1 VAGET
6 LEWGS
11 RPNVDFLL
19 EFVAGPLRGCQIS
32 LNKAD
37 LEKVNRLHAGAPGAR
52 NNEIT
57 LEGPDITN
65 EAFQLMVEGGRFS
78 LCNECMSGLLIINRS
93 PMKTGDRVVL
103 MTGDVI
109 TIGSTKI
116 RFLEREVVK
125 ALSRYGLQAESGV
138 TADQDR
144 IFPLTRQRL
153 LIGRGK
159 ACDVRLSDLEV
170 SRVHLGLA
178 FSDGR
183 FSVQHRSET
192 NPTFLNG
199 LSLLP
204 GTVRKIKEGDRI
216 RLSSLTVLKL
226 VQR

>member
-1 VAGET
+1 
-6 LEWGS
+6 
-11 RPNVDFLL
+11 
-19 EFVAGPLRGCQIS
+19 
-32 LNKAD
+32 
-37 LEKVNRLHAGAPGAR
+37 
-52 NNEIT
+52 
-57 LEGPDITN
+57 
-65 EAFQLMVEGGRFS
+65 
-78 LCNECMSGLLIINRS
+78 
-93 PMKTGDRVVL
+93 MKTGDRVVL

-109 TIGSTKI
+109 TIGATKI
-116 RFLEREVVK
+116 RFLERDIVNM
-125 ALSRYGLQAESGV
+125 LSQFGLEAESGV

-144 IFPLTRQRL
+144 IFPLNRQRL

-226 VQR
+226 VRR